1 MSEQEEGEVIENPE
15 ETNNGKPTNNYLKKK
30 RKRKSSSSIKK
41 KFNIDLPIGLNAS
54 ILPNTKNTYIIT
66 KTKIEKFNTNNFL
79 FSEGRMN
86 LKDQD
91 PSSRYAQRYY
101 YFSLF
106 DQGIKMDDESW
117 YSVTP
122 EEIAIYIAGLVKDNK
137 ESVITDAFCGCGGN
151 VIQFSKT
158 FKSVNAVDI
167 SKDKIELTQ
176 NNSSVYSCP
185 NNITYY
191 HKDFF
196 DFNIKSDYLFLSPP
210 WGGEEYKNDEHFS
223 LKKWIHPDIEKI
235 ISHSFELSNNLILYL
250 PRNTNIN
257 ELAELLYKYDK
268 ENIDSN
274 YDCLYLDV
282 QYIYSANKIKAMVV
296 LYGDEFNSVTIK
308 EIRLYISE
316 MFKNENMNKD
326 KLRRMINMAKCLGAC
341 RFFKELFIFKE
352 QNKNGKSDKFMK
364 YIENQVM
371 DKEDK
376 EEYTQLCA
384 QKKEVKNEEKEATK
398 IYTSMN
404 EEEYNR
410 AILNVI

>member
-196 DFNIKSDYLFLSPP
+196 AFNIKSDY
-210 WGGEEYKNDEHFS
+210 EH
-223 LKKWIHPDIEKI
+223 
-235 ISHSFELSNNLILYL
+235 
-250 PRNTNIN
+250 
-257 ELAELLYKYDK
+257 
-268 ENIDSN
+268 
-274 YDCLYLDV
+274 
-282 QYIYSANKIKAMVV
+282 
-296 LYGDEFNSVTIK
+296 
-308 EIRLYISE
+308 
-316 MFKNENMNKD
+316 
-326 KLRRMINMAKCLGAC
+326 
-341 RFFKELFIFKE
+341 
-352 QNKNGKSDKFMK
+352 
-364 YIENQVM
+364 
-371 DKEDK
+371 
-376 EEYTQLCA
+376 
-384 QKKEVKNEEKEATK
+384 
-398 IYTSMN
+398 
-404 EEEYNR
+404 
-410 AILNVI
+410 

>member
-176 NNSSVYSCP
+176 NNSSVYSC
-185 NNITYY
+185 
-191 HKDFF
+191 
-196 DFNIKSDYLFLSPP
+196 
-210 WGGEEYKNDEHFS
+210 
-223 LKKWIHPDIEKI
+223 
-235 ISHSFELSNNLILYL
+235 
-250 PRNTNIN
+250 R
-257 ELAELLYKYDK
+257 
-268 ENIDSN
+268 
-274 YDCLYLDV
+274 
-282 QYIYSANKIKAMVV
+282 
-296 LYGDEFNSVTIK
+296 
-308 EIRLYISE
+308 
-316 MFKNENMNKD
+316 
-326 KLRRMINMAKCLGAC
+326 
-341 RFFKELFIFKE
+341 
-352 QNKNGKSDKFMK
+352 
-364 YIENQVM
+364 
-371 DKEDK
+371 
-376 EEYTQLCA
+376 
-384 QKKEVKNEEKEATK
+384 TK
-398 IYTSMN
+398 
-404 EEEYNR
+404 
-410 AILNVI
+410 